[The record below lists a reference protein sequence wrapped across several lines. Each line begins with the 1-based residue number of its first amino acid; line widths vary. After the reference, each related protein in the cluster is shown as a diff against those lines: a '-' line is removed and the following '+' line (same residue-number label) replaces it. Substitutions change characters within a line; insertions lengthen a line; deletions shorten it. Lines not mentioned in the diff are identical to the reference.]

1 MTMRRRIFQIVSVVA
16 AVGMIAS
23 CSSGPSDGES
33 TTSQSSGSSRLPE
46 ISLPHLGDAEPLKLG
61 EINGPV
67 VINLWATW
75 CAPCRRELPDF
86 EQVHLE
92 IGDEV
97 RFIGVN
103 LGDRASDALRFIS
116 EVGVTFG
123 QYLDEDGSLNER
135 LGTATLPVTVITD
148 NQGRIATVHSGPMDA
163 RDLRAAIVAARG

>member
-1 MTMRRRIFQIVSVVA
+1 MTPLGTARQLVGFIAAAGFLAVSL
-16 AVGMIAS
+16 GS
-23 CSSGPSDGES
+23 CGSDESSRGAPSD
-33 TTSQSSGSSRLPE
+33 RLPD
-46 ISLPHLGDAEPLKLG
+46 IQLPYLGDGPPLQLG

-103 LGDRASDALRFIS
+103 LGDRATDAARFIS
-116 EVGVTFG
+116 EVGVSFE
-123 QYLDEDGSLNER
+123 QYLDEDGTLNQL

-148 NQGRIATVHSGPMDA
+148 ERGRISLVHSGPMDA
-163 RDLRAAIVAARG
+163 AELNDAIATARG